1 MTINYDEK
9 GKIYTNIVAKEAIL
23 ARIQT
28 TTHYMEGE
36 IHVRPD
42 CRLKDEL
49 DLDEPFLAL
58 TNVSVFDANQEVLFR
73 TSFMAIRR
81 DQLVWVT
88 LEDEIKR

>member
-1 MTINYDEK
+1 
-9 GKIYTNIVAKEAIL
+9 
-23 ARIQT
+23 
-28 TTHYMEGE
+28 
-36 IHVRPD
+36 VRPD

>member
-9 GKIYTNIVAKEAIL
+9 GKIYTNIVAKEDIP

>member
-9 GKIYTNIVAKEAIL
+9 GKIYTNIVAKEAIP

-42 CRLKDEL
+42 CRFKDEL